1 MQTLK
6 QLEEQAKMVQDQH
19 LKIDLWKLTL
29 NKQVTKHEELI
40 QKNEEDSLKFY
51 NQNFQQFMELGDNL
65 RDFKIQR
72 ELVE

>member
-51 NQNFQQFMELGDNL
+51 NQNFEQFMELGDNL